1 MRAIL
6 ASLALALPASA
17 QDSAFW
23 QATGCQLVP
32 VTGEAWVA
40 ELRCANFLT
49 NMTPAD
55 VSADLHIDGLTV
67 HLALAQTF
75 GRTPDSFTVTVP
87 EGFVALPPVL
97 VLDEEA
103 RGVIRVMEYL
113 GF

>member
-17 QDSAFW
+17 QDSAWW
-23 QATGCQLVP
+23 QSTGCQLVP

-40 ELRCANFLT
+40 EVRCANFLT

-67 HLALAQTF
+67 HLALAQTY
-75 GRTPDSFTVTVP
+75 GRTPDTFSVAVP
-87 EGFVALPPVL
+87 DGFVAVPPVL
-97 VLDEEA
+97 VLDEETA
-103 RGVIRVMEYL
+103 GVVLIQPWL

>member
-6 ASLALALPASA
+6 ATLAFALPAAA

-23 QATGCQLVP
+23 GATGCQLVP
-32 VTGEAWVA
+32 VEGEAWVA
-40 ELRCANFLT
+40 QVEYANFLT

-67 HLALAQTF
+67 HLDLAQTF
-75 GRTPDSFTVTVP
+75 GRTPDTFVVTVP
-87 EGFVALPPVL
+87 DGFFADPPVL

-103 RGVIRVMEYL
+103 RGVIRIAPWL

>member
-23 QATGCQLVP
+23 SATGCQLVP

-40 ELRCANFLT
+40 QLECQNFLT

-67 HLALAQTF
+67 RLDLAQTY
-75 GRTPDSFTVTVP
+75 GRTPDSFAVTVP

-97 VLDEEA
+97 VLDEET
-103 RGVIRVMEYL
+103 RGVIRIAPWL